1 MTAIAIKAQRKKTS
15 ESIPLRQNQMKEPEK
30 LQVKKRFWQR
40 DVAFPGRL
48 VEDMDDLKKLYQ
60 LRYDVYCVQKGF
72 LKQTDYPDRCETDIF
87 DRHSLHFGAFDD
99 LGNALGTLRLVRN
112 SPNGFPMLDHCDIDV
127 PDYILDKTGEISRLA
142 VSNIIRKRKGDGEYG
157 MAADGGAVDS
167 APVKR
172 IEHNRRR
179 HRPDIV
185 VGLYKSLYQ
194 ESRRC
199 GITHW
204 IAAMEPGL
212 LKLLNRFYFSFE
224 SIGPEVDY
232 YGPVR
237 PYMVSLESIEDQ
249 VYEKSKP
256 FYAAFVKGLPPELV
270 KHPL

>member
-1 MTAIAIKAQRKKTS
+1 MTAIAIKAQRKKSS
-15 ESIPLRQNQMKEPEK
+15 ERIPLRQSQLESRERLRIKE
-30 LQVKKRFWQR
+30 RFWQR

-60 LRYDVYCVQKGF
+60 LRYDVYCVQKNF
-72 LKQTDYPDRCETDIF
+72 LRQDDYPDRCETDVF
-87 DRHSLHFGAFDD
+87 DQHSLHFGAFDD
-99 LGNALGTLRLVRN
+99 LGNALGTLRLVKN
-112 SPNGFPMLDHCDIDV
+112 SPRGFPMTDHCDINV
-127 PDYILDKTGEISRLA
+127 PDHILDKAGEISRLA

-157 MAADGGAVDS
+157 MAVNGGSIDS
-167 APVKR
+167 ASEKR
-172 IEHNRRR
+172 TDHNRRR

-212 LKLLNRFYFSFE
+212 LKLLRRFYFSFE

-270 KHPL
+270 KYPL